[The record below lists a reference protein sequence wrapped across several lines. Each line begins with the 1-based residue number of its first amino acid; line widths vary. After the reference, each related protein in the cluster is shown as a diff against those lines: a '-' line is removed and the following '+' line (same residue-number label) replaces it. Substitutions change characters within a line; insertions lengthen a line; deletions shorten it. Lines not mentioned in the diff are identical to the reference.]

1 MAKIDNKLWA
11 GRFSGER
18 ASVADD
24 FNSSIS
30 FDGKM
35 YAQDIEGSLAHA
47 EMLVE
52 CGILSE
58 KDGEAIQNGLTAIL
72 SDLNS
77 GSLSFDPTAEDIHT
91 FIEAELTKRIGDAGK
106 TSSHRTQSQRSG
118 RARSEAVRPRKNR
131 RNPQKTVH
139 SYISARRQGGRKP
152 QFGYAGVYASSTR
165 SADYVRASP
174 FMLLHDVSARRRTAG
189 RRNATP

>member
-1 MAKIDNKLWA
+1 MAKTDNKLWA

-47 EMLVE
+47 GMLVE

-106 TSSHRTQSQRSG
+106 RLHT
-118 RARSEAVRPRKNR
+118 ARLSLI
-131 RNPQKTVH
+131 H
-139 SYISARRQGGRKP
+139 I
-152 QFGYAGVYASSTR
+152 
-165 SADYVRASP
+165 
-174 FMLLHDVSARRRTAG
+174 
-189 RRNATP
+189 